1 MEESIILQAKMNSM
15 MLLDQLD
22 KYKED
27 CIVNFEN
34 DWSKFEKELYKYETK
49 RKEFNNWALQK

>member
-1 MEESIILQAKMNSM
+1 M